1 MPETTKLELENGDV
15 LTIEELAH
23 RGEDFE
29 IAVAQRTADDVSEKI
44 AVRSLRVDDGWPDKV
59 KNRLSEHRRTEEQA
73 ASLLLGDNVALERV
87 NPHGARDDSV
97 LLHPYVEG
105 MTLERH
111 IHANFP
117 EGAPL
122 EDGLALMRQLAE
134 QLSLL
139 HEERIVHRAASPDHC
154 IVNDKGELT
163 LIGFGNACERQTR
176 PAPWQLGG
184 DERYVAPE
192 VIRERSG
199 TFIHPRADVYSFG
212 ATLSY
217 VFSGIPPTDT
227 PEAPIANDAWR
238 RLMEFPEGLRLLIAH
253 CMQPFHKNRLVNASK
268 LLPYL
273 QANSLPDRKTD
284 GFGAIALL
292 APWTG
297 ALEGESSGLSPGPL
311 TTRQQA
317 GAEPDRDDES
327 TEESNNKRA
336 EPESSA
342 QARPA
347 ELEEPAQTATDDA
360 DGSEST
366 QQPVRVQPA
375 GINKWRLFLGFG
387 LIAAVILGGAFMR
400 LCS

>member
-1 MPETTKLELENGDV
+1 MPETTKLELENGGV
-15 LTIEELAH
+15 LAIEELAH

-29 IAVAQRTADDVSEKI
+29 IAIARQAAEDASGKL
-44 AVRSLRVDDGWPDKV
+44 AVRSLRVDDGWPDNI
-59 KNRLSEHRRTEEQA
+59 KNRLQEYREIEEQA
-73 ASLLLGDNVALERV
+73 ASLLLGDGVSLERA
-87 NPHGARDDSV
+87 NNEQAKDTSV

-105 MTLERH
+105 MTLERY
-111 IHANFP
+111 IHAKFP

-122 EDGLALMRQLAE
+122 EEGFALMRQLAE

-139 HEERIVHRAASPDHC
+139 HDNRIVHRAASPDHC
-154 IVNDKGELT
+154 VVNEDGELT

-273 QANSLPDRKTD
+273 HADSLPDRKTE

-311 TTRQQA
+311 TARAHSDPSSEQA
-317 GAEPDRDDES
+317 AEEDEPAVTDPDDAEEPLQPE
-327 TEESNNKRA
+327 TEEASPP
-336 EPESSA
+336 PETVA
-342 QARPA
+342 
-347 ELEEPAQTATDDA
+347 
-360 DGSEST
+360 
-366 QQPVRVQPA
+366 VQPA
-375 GINKWRLFLGFG
+375 GISKWRLILGFG
-387 LIAAVILGGAFMR
+387 LIAAVILGGAALR